1 LQGDCRDV
9 LPTLPSES
17 VHCVVT
23 SPPYYGLRDYG
34 TAQWA
39 GGDAD
44 CNHARPFVPRDQRP
58 SGDSHIGHG
67 GPSNDAQDFAVNVFR
82 QDCGKCGAARIDS
95 QLGLESTPA
104 EYIATMVG
112 VFREVRRVLRSDG
125 TLWLNIGDSYS
136 GGTMGRNDML
146 TLPRPKGGH
155 RTAPDYA
162 ISRANVAGL
171 KPKDLIG
178 IPWMLAFALRD
189 DGWYLRSDI
198 IWSKP
203 NPMPESVT
211 DRPTK
216 AHEYLFLFT
225 KRARYYYDADAI
237 REPNTESTLAR
248 HSGPAELPHAHKTV
262 TAFDHRGTLAING
275 NHTDG
280 RNKRSVWEI
289 ATEPFPEAHFATYP
303 TALVEPCIKAG
314 TSERGVCSEC
324 GAPWMRERE
333 PTPGYAQRLAHAN
346 DRGGWYDR
354 ATTTE
359 KRVDGTK
366 QGKQEG
372 GITAEYVTVGWRPSC
387 AHGAEPV
394 PATVLD
400 PFAGAGT
407 TGLVADRLGRDA
419 VLIELSP
426 SYATM
431 GRDRIIGDAPMFAS
445 VSQT

>member
-34 TAQWA
+34 TP
-39 GGDAD
+39 G
-44 CNHARPFVPRDQRP
+44 
-58 SGDSHIGHG
+58 
-67 GPSNDAQDFAVNVFR
+67 
-82 QDCGKCGAARIDS
+82 

-104 EYIATMVG
+104 EYIATMVS

-178 IPWMLAFALRD
+178 VPWMLAFALRD

-216 AHEYLFLFT
+216 AHEYLFLFS

-237 REPNTESTLAR
+237 REEAVYGYSPSPD
-248 HSGPAELPHAHKTV
+248 GMFKKV
-262 TAFDHRGTLAING
+262 GDAFTQPQRVPGRVIPGDGTG
-275 NHTDG
+275 G

-324 GAPWMRERE
+324 GAPWMRDRE

-346 DRGGWYDR
+346 DRGDWYDR

-372 GITAEYVTVGWRPSC
+372 GITAEYVTVGWQPSC
-387 AHGAEPV
+387 LHEAKPV

-426 SYATM
+426 SYAVM
-431 GRDRIIGDAPMFAS
+431 GRDRIVGDAPMFAQ
-445 VSQT
+445 VSQS